1 MSAAEQKVS
10 AAEQETDVMRLEMQ
24 KNMKLTQILLDAERY
39 EDLRYVTQD
48 EEYRKKMLKEFEIE

>member
-10 AAEQETDVMRLEMQ
+10 VAEQETEVMRLEMQ